1 MTPFQSMLLVS
12 TLVGLATGLGA
23 IPTLFGARVSHRT
36 YDAALGLAGG
46 IMVAASVFGLI
57 IPGSEA
63 GAISSVMIGVFIGGF
78 GLLAGNRLIPHL
90 HTEYHRRRGHGVGVD
105 DGSDVEVDGTD
116 RQSDDGALDDRLRR
130 AALVGGAITLH
141 NAPEGLAMGIAY
153 ASGLEEVAL
162 VLAIVI
168 ALQNIPDGFAFAIPV
183 AQSGVSTGKVFLY
196 TTLSGTVPQVL
207 GSVFGFALVGIA
219 QGVFPVAAGF
229 AAGAMLA
236 VVLREMVPSS
246 HGHGYADAATAAF
259 LVGFVLLVVVDAA
272 VAA

>member
-63 GAISSVMIGVFIGGF
+63 GALSAVMIGVFLGGF
-78 GLLAGNRLIPHL
+78 GLLAGNRVLPHL

-105 DGSDVEVDGTD
+105 DGSDVEVDG
-116 RQSDDGALDDRLRR
+116 SDDAALDDRLRR

-153 ASGLEEVAL
+153 ASGLEEVAI

-168 ALQNIPDGFAFAIPV
+168 ALQNVPDGFAFAIPV
-183 AQSGVSTGKVFLY
+183 AQSGVSTPKVFLY
-196 TTLSGTVPQVL
+196 TTLSGTVPQVI

-219 QGVFPVAAGF
+219 QGIFPVAAGF

-272 VAA
+272 VGA